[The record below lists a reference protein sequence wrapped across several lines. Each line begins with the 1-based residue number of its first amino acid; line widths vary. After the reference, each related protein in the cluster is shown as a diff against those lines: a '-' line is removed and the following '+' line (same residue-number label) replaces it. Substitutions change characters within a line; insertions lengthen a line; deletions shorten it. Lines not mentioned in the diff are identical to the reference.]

1 MTQANPPVCDYEGST
16 YRTEFWGQGRE
27 YEDAVERVAL
37 RHLLPPT
44 GRRLIE
50 IGAGYG
56 RLADL
61 YSGYDEVVFFDYA
74 LSQLHQAQELW
85 GVGGSDGHPRYIYVA
100 GDFYNLPFAR
110 GLFDTVTTIRTIHH
124 AADAPAVL
132 QGVGQILAPK
142 GTFVLEFANKQNL
155 KAILR
160 YLVRRQDWSPFDR
173 EPVEFVELNFN
184 FHPSWMREKLA
195 EVGLQ
200 VRELRTVSHFR
211 MGLLKRMA
219 PTGLLVALDQLCQ
232 PTGALW
238 QLTPSVFARADA
250 HHPTEARADKPAAP
264 PGAFFRCTVCGS
276 TMLENEGDALYCI
289 DCGVRFAVHDGVYD
303 FKAPLAKKGGAQ

>member
-1 MTQANPPVCDYEGST
+1 MSQPPICDYEGSP

-37 RHLLPPT
+37 RHMLPPSG
-44 GRRLIE
+44 GRLVE

-74 LSQLHQAQELW
+74 LSQLRQAQELW
-85 GVGGSDGHPRYIYVA
+85 GEGGAGGRPRYVYVA
-100 GDFYNLPFAR
+100 GDFYDLPFAR
-110 GLFDTVTTIRTIHH
+110 GLFDLVTAVRIIHH
-124 AADAPAVL
+124 AANAPAVL
-132 QGVGQILAPK
+132 QGVAQVLAPG

-160 YLVRRQDWSPFDR
+160 YLVRRQDWSPFDL
-173 EPVEFVELNFN
+173 EPVEFVELNYD
-184 FHPSWMREKLA
+184 FHPTWVRARLA

-211 MGLLKRMA
+211 IDLLKRSV
-219 PTGLLVALDQLCQ
+219 PTGLLVSLDRLCQ
-232 PTGALW
+232 LTGALW
-238 QLTPSVFARADA
+238 QLTPSVFVRSQA
-250 HHPTEARADKPAAP
+250 PADKLAAP
-264 PGAFFRCTVCGS
+264 SGAFFRCTVCGS
-276 TMLENEGDALYCI
+276 TWIEEEGDVLYCI
-289 DCGVRFAVHDGVYD
+289 DCGARFGVLDGIYD
-303 FKAPLAKKGGAQ
+303 FRAPLEKGRDDQ